1 MSIINLAA
9 TAAGFSRTIEL
20 VPIADIVNDVE
31 MTLSL
36 AGLSSGTATFSTA
49 SSNPVPISADMDEV
63 FLKTNLANAFT
74 LSGVTFRA
82 GNQDYI
88 SKASGDLHVNPSPTT
103 GNGTVV
109 GNLTPA
115 QGFVTL
121 TSWPSGMSPVVSNWR
136 GVAGAPINGATTPF
150 NTFLIT
156 FRIAAAPIRVGSFSV
171 LGTMAD
177 GTTFNYTADSN
188 GYINQPFIKGR
199 INYETGVVKLIGV
212 APSAPAGTPQ
222 QNISFLG
229 VPGVSNV
236 WINLIR
242 QETLRYN
249 AVAFTYLPLEAS
261 LLGIDPVRLPSDGR
275 VPIFRAG
282 GLAVVGHT
290 DETAPTNVSNG
301 QTINCGR
308 TRLSRLRVLGN
319 NNSVITSGYTE
330 DLEAGTVTFTNVT
343 GYSQPVRVEHRIE
356 DLGLI
361 RDAQIDG
368 TVTFTRPVTHDY
380 PVGSYLSSCLRTG
393 DLKARV
399 SLLFDQN
406 SWDGTTFSDELS
418 GSPAPGTYNLT
429 GYPFVVSNAG
439 ALTERWVI
447 RFTTTQAFQIIGENV
462 GIIGI
467 GSINSVTAP
476 ISDITGEPYF
486 SIPVEGWGTG
496 WQPGNIVRFNTVGA
510 MFPVWMIRTVQ
521 QGPEGAG
528 DYSFQV
534 IVRGDVDNPVL

>member
-1 MSIINLAA
+1 MSIIDLSGGQRAARVAKPSDLANPRFTIACNLGELTGSTARLSS
-9 TAAGFSRTIEL
+9 AAGS
-20 VPIADIVNDVE
+20 PAP
-31 MTLSL
+31 LS
-36 AGLSSGTATFSTA
+36 G
-49 SSNPVPISADMDEV
+49 DMDDL
-63 FLKTNLANAFT
+63 FLKTNMANAFS
-74 LSGVTFRA
+74 LAGVSFRA

-88 SKASGDLHVNPSPTT
+88 SKANGDLHVNPSPIT

-109 GNLTPA
+109 GTLTPA
-115 QGFVTL
+115 QGFVRL
-121 TSWPSGMSPVVSNWR
+121 TSWSGGMSPEVTNWR
-136 GVAGAPINGATTPF
+136 GVAGAPINGANTPF
-150 NTFLIT
+150 NTSLTT

-188 GYINQPFIKGR
+188 GYINQPLIKGR

-212 APSAPAGTPQ
+212 TPTAPAGAQ
-222 QNISFLG
+222 QTDISFLG
-229 VPGVSNV
+229 LPGVSNV
-236 WINLIR
+236 FVALIR

-249 AVAFTYLPLEAS
+249 AVAFTYLPLEAN

-290 DETAPTNVSNG
+290 AETSPVNVTNG
-301 QTINCGR
+301 ATINTGR

-319 NNSVITSGYTE
+319 DNNVITTGYTQ
-330 DLEAGTVTFTNVT
+330 DLEAGTVTFQNVT

-368 TVTFTRPVTHDY
+368 TVTFTRPVTHNY

-399 SLLFDQN
+399 PLLFDQA
-406 SWDGTTFSDELS
+406 SWDGTTFRDDRV
-418 GSPAPGTYNLT
+418 GDPAPGTYNVT
-429 GYPFVVSNAG
+429 GHPIVVSNAG
-439 ALTERWVI
+439 ALTERWAL
-447 RFTTTQAFQIIGENV
+447 RFTTTQQFQIIGENV
-462 GIIGI
+462 GVIGV

-476 ISDITGEPYF
+476 INGITGQPYF
-486 SIPVEGWGTG
+486 TIAVEGWGTG
-496 WQPGNIVRFNTVGA
+496 WQVGNLVRFNTVGA
-510 MFPVWMIRTVQ
+510 MYPVWLLRTVQ

-528 DYSFQV
+528 DYSFQ
-534 IVRGDVDNPVL
+534 IIARGDVDNPVP